1 MKSVLVRLKEYKGQA
16 SQTELPIIQF
26 LLDNAEQAAE
36 MSIHE
41 LSEKSFVSSSS
52 VIRMVRKLG
61 FAGYKEFRRALIF
74 ELAFRKQN
82 EAVEKQEIT
91 KFDSIQELADKITYK
106 NIISLETTKNLLDY
120 AVLEKC
126 VDLLCNCRS
135 ICLFGIGSSLNV
147 ARDAYLKFLR
157 LNKSCSINDD
167 WHSQLLMARNMSPQ
181 DVGIVFSYSGQTVEM
196 IECEKAMRQ
205 AGATII
211 AITRYDTSPVA
222 ALSDYQLFV
231 AANESIFRSG
241 AMSSRISQLNIID
254 ILFTA
259 FANRSYDYSL
269 QQLSKTHI
277 VKPKNLGEPI
287 LPEDIP

>member
-61 FAGYKEFRRALIF
+61 FAGYKEFRRALIY